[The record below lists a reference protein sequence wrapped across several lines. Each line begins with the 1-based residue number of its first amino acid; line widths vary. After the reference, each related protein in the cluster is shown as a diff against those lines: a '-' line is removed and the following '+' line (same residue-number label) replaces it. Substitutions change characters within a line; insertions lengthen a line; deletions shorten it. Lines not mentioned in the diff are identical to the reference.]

1 MRSAFKVEK
10 EGHSYPILKA
20 MLLPYKRNDITP
32 QKQCHCSV
40 ISSLLKRNIKRPVA
54 QRHSTS
60 SARGRYVENS
70 YSLSRT
76 FFATLSTFKSIVLPT
91 SFCSNGRQEGR
102 GW

>member
-1 MRSAFKVEK
+1 MRSVFKVEK

-20 MLLPYKRNDITP
+20 TQLPYKRNDITL

-40 ISSLLKRNIKRPVA
+40 ISSLLKSNIKSVVA

-70 YSLSRT
+70 YSLSPT
-76 FFATLSTFKSIVLPT
+76 LFATFSTFKSIVLPT
-91 SFCSNGRQEGR
+91 SFCTNGRQEGR

>member
-1 MRSAFKVEK
+1 MQ
-10 EGHSYPILKA
+10 
-20 MLLPYKRNDITP
+20 LLYKRNDITP

-54 QRHSTS
+54 QPHSTS
-60 SARGRYVENS
+60 CANGRYVENS

-76 FFATLSTFKSIVLPT
+76 LFATLSTFKGIVLPIL
-91 SFCSNGRQEGR
+91 FCADGRQEGR